1 MEVPQDIIT
10 YFRDRYPYII
20 EEDVDA
26 VLSLVSFRRFEH
38 GDCFVRLG
46 EVNSHVFFVIRG
58 LFKAYY
64 FDENDNEVIINF
76 YPENSLTG
84 NWHSTL
90 LNEASKLCIEALEP
104 TLIVQAS
111 LNDVD
116 ELVKDSARLLR
127 AYNDILKR
135 KLIASLEN
143 IWENMN
149 EKPETRYLKLQ
160 REKPDLLH
168 RLTQKDIASYLGVT
182 PVSLSRIKKRLMTK
196 DLT

>member
-26 VLSLVSFRRFEH
+26 VLSLVSFRRFEP

-46 EVNSHVFFVIRG
+46 EVNAHVFFVIRG

-76 YPENSLTG
+76 YPENALTG

-104 TLIVQAS
+104 TLIVQTS
-111 LNDVD
+111 LSEVD

-182 PVSLSRIKKRLMTK
+182 PVSLSRIKKRLMTR
-196 DLT
+196 DIT